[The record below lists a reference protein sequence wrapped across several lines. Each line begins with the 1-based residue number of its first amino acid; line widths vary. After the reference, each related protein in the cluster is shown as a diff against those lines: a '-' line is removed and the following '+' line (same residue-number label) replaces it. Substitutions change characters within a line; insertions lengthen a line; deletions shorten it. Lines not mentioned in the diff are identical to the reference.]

1 MASRC
6 KAEPVDKGPTVR
18 ERVRWIGRKKGIG
31 RGISLSGGKVGA
43 TKVMNSPEKRD
54 ETSVGSKQSYVITEL
69 YTFSMEN

>member
-6 KAEPVDKGPTVR
+6 KAEPVDKGPTAR

-31 RGISLSGGKVGA
+31 RVISLCGGKVGA
-43 TKVMNSPEKRD
+43 TKVTNSREKRD